1 MIIYNKQ
8 KAREKIKEIM
18 DSPYEQMYPF
28 EIEQDLGSL
37 FKEVEKEKDE
47 EIKQELLWEID
58 LLNRTLGHKGNFQ
71 GKEVEEISNKWNYI
85 LENGL
90 LKPFSD
96 IPFCEWKKEAT
107 EYYKKRFQEAKS
119 ELSQARYAF
128 AVMTFIEEDRLDYAK
143 KSFESWLKTAEK
155 YIEEG
160 VYNKKYYEISPFA
173 YSFSLKIATLLNQ
186 KDLQKGAL
194 ESLHKN
200 IIKILESGEKR
211 WYLEFFEVESDYI
224 NKFDDISEIKEESV
238 NKLKEIIKGLEN
250 DFKKSEDKNKSNH
263 FLRHHLMILSKY
275 KTENGYNL
283 NKKIADSYIDEA
295 EGRESP
301 LVKSSFLNDAVKYYK
316 SMQSNDKYPDL
327 KQKEEIS
334 KTIEEL
340 TIKIKELEKESKEEY
355 KRFESSTTIKIEDI
369 KKIVKNL
376 EGENMFH
383 NLLKDSSFIPKY
395 DQTTEFTKEIK
406 ESNPLSFIIPN
417 TISKRDYPV
426 VKHDS
431 EEAIFDFKV
440 RKNILMGIKIG
451 GVIIK
456 MTLEELKK
464 EYGINPFEESKELLL
479 DNKELED
486 IKEILEKGFSY
497 VLTEQKDLIAGTH
510 ILIPYFEEIIRRI
523 LVKAGK
529 KDLVLENKKEKYFR
543 KIELGT
549 LLTDEEVK
557 NIIGENFQ
565 KTLKVFLVDNDQ
577 SNLRQDL
584 AHGLLTT
591 DRINE
596 EDTIYVAYC
605 LLRLIFILKNIK
617 SK

>member
-1 MIIYNKQ
+1 
-8 KAREKIKEIM
+8 
-18 DSPYEQMYPF
+18 
-28 EIEQDLGSL
+28 
-37 FKEVEKEKDE
+37 
-47 EIKQELLWEID
+47 
-58 LLNRTLGHKGNFQ
+58 
-71 GKEVEEISNKWNYI
+71 
-85 LENGL
+85 
-90 LKPFSD
+90 
-96 IPFCEWKKEAT
+96 
-107 EYYKKRFQEAKS
+107 
-119 ELSQARYAF
+119 
-128 AVMTFIEEDRLDYAK
+128 
-143 KSFESWLKTAEK
+143 
-155 YIEEG
+155 
-160 VYNKKYYEISPFA
+160 
-173 YSFSLKIATLLNQ
+173 
-186 KDLQKGAL
+186 
-194 ESLHKN
+194 
-200 IIKILESGEKR
+200 
-211 WYLEFFEVESDYI
+211 
-224 NKFDDISEIKEESV
+224 
-238 NKLKEIIKGLEN
+238 
-250 DFKKSEDKNKSNH
+250 
-263 FLRHHLMILSKY
+263 
-275 KTENGYNL
+275 
-283 NKKIADSYIDEA
+283 
-295 EGRESP
+295 
-301 LVKSSFLNDAVKYYK
+301 
-316 SMQSNDKYPDL
+316 MQSNDKYPDL

-464 EYGINPFEESKELLL
+464 EYSINPFEESKELLL
-479 DNKELED
+479 DNKDLED

-577 SNLRQDL
+577 LSLRQDL

-596 EDTIYVAYC
+596 EDTLYAAYC